1 MEILVDGEKDFEPP
15 EGPVTLSAAIVEVCA
30 RVNEAGRAVLRITI
44 DGAALS
50 LDNFEEDLGEK
61 SLSDAGLLEIQ
72 TESVLTLVASSIE
85 ELQEALSE
93 LPTICHQLAEVFQR
107 GEAEEG
113 FEKLPQ
119 LFDIWHAIKTRED
132 QICRALHLEADRLT
146 LDGATLPELHEGLN
160 VELGKAV
167 VALESQDTV
176 ALGDLLEYELAP
188 KAEQESEIVGLLHD
202 RLKERI
208 G

>member
-1 MEILVDGEKDFEPP
+1 MEIVVDGEKSFESP
-15 EGPVTLSAAIVEVCA
+15 EGLDTLSAAIIEVCA

-44 DGAALS
+44 DGAPLS
-50 LDNFEEDLGEK
+50 LDNFQDDLGEK
-61 SLSDAGLLEIQ
+61 SLADAGLLEIQ
-72 TESVLTLVASSIE
+72 TESVLTLVATSIE

-132 QICRALHLEADRLT
+132 QICRALDLDANHLTID
-146 LDGATLPELHEGLN
+146 DATLPELHEELN
-160 VELGKAV
+160 AELGKAV
-167 VALESQDTV
+167 VALQSQDTV

-188 KAEQESEIVGLLHD
+188 KAEQESEIVGLLHE
-202 RLKERI
+202 RLKERS